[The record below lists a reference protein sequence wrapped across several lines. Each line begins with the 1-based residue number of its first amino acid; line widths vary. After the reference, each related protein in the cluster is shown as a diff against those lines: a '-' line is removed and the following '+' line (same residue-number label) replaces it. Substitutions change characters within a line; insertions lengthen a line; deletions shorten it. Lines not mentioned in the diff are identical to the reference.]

1 MKSRS
6 TLPDLHIFGTVA
18 QRFITQNRVNR
29 YEDELKRGSIYTLT
43 NFFGSNNKVMYR
55 VADQKLMFLVT
66 LSWLMASLSINVRL
80 YAPRMA
86 QLLGKLWSTCSLKI
100 KWLGP
105 VVNIYLWDQAAENF
119 RRKFDESV
127 TTPTV
132 LLVTTLHE
140 PSATLTASASFP
152 HAYQLT
158 GKLCLS
164 SMSSSRVFLD
174 QEVDPTKEYLNWL
187 VANPASASLV
197 NAVEVVNVE
206 TLTIREIAAFI
217 KHQPAQIAYFD
228 CIATIDDV
236 KLGTECY
243 YIACKVC
250 QTKLTHGPTTLM
262 CPKCC
267 NENATA
273 SANFRVE
280 LSVYDN
286 EEQCTFIILGDAGK
300 ELAGR
305 NSTELIDMYAEEN
318 GADGADHEVP
328 LPRCFID
335 TIGQT
340 HKFRIKVSHFS
351 FTSKKLSLT
360 VTKIVSPAVL
370 PPKDRPADM
379 PALPIYSSQDNP
391 AACAVDSSMVT
402 ESSGGGSS
410 YANTDPNC
418 STDEQKK
425 PKRIRRNDSYQ
436 RQRVMN
442 KDKL

>member
-1 MKSRS
+1 MANQ
-6 TLPDLHIFGTVA
+6 TADTTVHAPPPIFFTH
-18 QRFITQNRVNR
+18 
-29 YEDELKRGSIYTLT
+29 
-43 NFFGSNNKVMYR
+43 VMYR
-55 VADQKLMFLVT
+55 VADQKLVICFTHTSFHSYADFEANCDLRGDLHDVFGHLKLVDGQPLHQCSALCT
-66 LSWLMASLSINVRL
+66 KD
-80 YAPRMA
+80 
-86 QLLGKLWSTCSLKI
+86 GSTSRKI
-100 KWLGP
+100 MVHLHGP

-132 LLVTTLHE
+132 LLVTTVILKR
-140 PSATLTASASFP
+140 LG
-152 HAYQLT
+152 
-158 GKLCLS
+158 GKLLP
-164 SMSSSRVFLD
+164 F
-174 QEVDPTKEYLNWL
+174 
-187 VANPASASLV
+187 
-197 NAVEVVNVE
+197 
-206 TLTIREIAAFI
+206 
-217 KHQPAQIAYFD
+217 IAYFD

-305 NSTELIDMYAEEN
+305 NSTELID
-318 GADGADHEVP
+318 
-328 LPRCFID
+328 I
-335 TIGQT
+335 
-340 HKFRIKVSHFS
+340 
-351 FTSKKLSLT
+351 
-360 VTKIVSPAVL
+360 
-370 PPKDRPADM
+370 
-379 PALPIYSSQDNP
+379 QDNP

-425 PKRIRRNDSYQ
+425 PKRIRRNG
-436 RQRVMN
+436 
-442 KDKL
+442 

>member
-1 MKSRS
+1 MANQ
-6 TLPDLHIFGTVA
+6 TADTTVHA
-18 QRFITQNRVNR
+18 SPPFFFRHVSEGPGDSKLLFKLIYFLEARNNLKGGILIGLELQMI
-29 YEDELKRGSIYTLT
+29 DEE
-43 NFFGSNNKVMYR
+43 VMYR
-55 VADQKLMFLVT
+55 VADQKLVICFTHTSVLKKLEENIEAILDQRFKFHSYADFEANCDLRGDLHDVVGHLKLVDGQPLHQRPALCT
-66 LSWLMASLSINVRL
+66 KDGSTSQKIMVHL
-80 YAPRMA
+80 
-86 QLLGKLWSTCSLKI
+86 QLKD
-100 KWLGP
+100 GP

-127 TTPTV
+127 TTPIV
-132 LLVTTLHE
+132 LLVTTVNPKRLG
-140 PSATLTASASFP
+140 
-152 HAYQLT
+152 

-187 VANPASASLV
+187 IV
-197 NAVEVVNVE
+197 
-206 TLTIREIAAFI
+206 AFI
-217 KHQPAQIAYFD
+217 KHQPAKIAYFD

-236 KLGTECY
+236 KLGIEWY

-300 ELAGR
+300 ELTGQNA
-305 NSTELIDMYAEEN
+305 TELIDMKM
-318 GADGADHEVP
+318 V
-328 LPRCFID
+328 
-335 TIGQT
+335 
-340 HKFRIKVSHFS
+340 VMV
-351 FTSKKLSLT
+351 LT
-360 VTKIVSPAVL
+360 
-370 PPKDRPADM
+370 M
-379 PALPIYSSQDNP
+379 SQDNP
-391 AACAVDSSMVT
+391 VACAVDSSVVT

-410 YANTDPNC
+410 YANIDPSC

-425 PKRIRRNDSYQ
+425 PKRIRRNG
-436 RQRVMN
+436 
-442 KDKL
+442 